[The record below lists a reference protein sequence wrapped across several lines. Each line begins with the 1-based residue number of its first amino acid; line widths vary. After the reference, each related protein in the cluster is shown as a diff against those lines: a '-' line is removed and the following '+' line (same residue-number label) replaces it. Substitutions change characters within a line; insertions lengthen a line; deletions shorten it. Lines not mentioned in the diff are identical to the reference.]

1 MNIVLLHPE
10 IPENTGN
17 IARLCAATGSP
28 LHLIRPL
35 GFRLDEKRMKRAGLD
50 YWDHVKME
58 VHDSW
63 EAFCAS
69 HPGRYW
75 LVSTKGSQAY
85 TDVTYQPDDSLCFGS
100 ETSGL
105 PPAMYAM
112 YADALIRVPMSPDVR
127 SLNLSN
133 TVAIVLYEALRQV
146 GPNSRNMF

>member
-17 IARLCAATGSP
+17 IARLCAATATP

-50 YWDHVKME
+50 YWDHLTMH

-63 EAFCAS
+63 EAFCACT
-69 HPGRYW
+69 PGRQW
-75 LVSTKGSQAY
+75 LVSTKGQATY
-85 TDVTYQPDDSLCFGS
+85 ADVHYRTDDSLCFGS

-105 PPAMYAM
+105 PTALYTAH
-112 YADALIRVPMSPDVR
+112 AEALIRIPMNPNVR
-127 SLNLSN
+127 SLNLAN
-133 TVAIVLYEALRQV
+133 AAAVVLYEALRQC
-146 GPNSRNMF
+146 GFCGCMS